1 VKQKIIKIIIGSTLS
16 VTLALAPVFTF
27 AQKANPSSNKS
38 AMNGAATVKSQT
50 AKPQPATS
58 QGGIVTHPDQLK
70 YPQLVYN
77 PPKRA
82 QYRQTLANG
91 VVAYMVE
98 DHTLPL
104 INISVLVRTGDYLEP
119 KGKEG
124 LASVTGS
131 QIRAGGTT
139 GKKAEDF
146 DEAADF
152 LAAAIS
158 SGIGETQGNASLNCL
173 SKDIDKALELF
184 FDMLKNPG
192 FQADRLQLA
201 KTQILQAMERRNDD
215 TEDIEEREW
224 DRLMRGTDHFSTQ
237 WSTKASIEGI
247 TRDDMIAFHKKY
259 YHPANFIF
267 AVSGD
272 FNTNE
277 LKAKLENGMRGW
289 DASKEPVAQVPK
301 PTHTPAPG
309 LYAVH
314 KPDVNQGR
322 VVIGHLGT
330 MRDNPDAAALSI
342 MNDILGGGGF
352 TSRITS
358 RVRSD
363 EGLAYS
369 AGSNFGLGVY
379 YPASFT
385 ATFQSKSSTA
395 AQGIE
400 IVLAE
405 INRMRTEKVKPEEL
419 TTSINQF
426 VETFSLNF
434 SSAAQIAGTFAQD
447 EYTGRAADFWEKY
460 RDRIKAVTADDV
472 LRVAQ
477 QYLQPDK
484 LVILVV
490 GNIDDITKGNPDKP
504 QFKLTTFTKDG
515 KIIRIPLPDP
525 LTMKYPQ
532 S

>member
-1 VKQKIIKIIIGSTLS
+1 M
-16 VTLALAPVFTF
+16 LALAPVFSF
-27 AQKANPSSNKS
+27 AQKAKP
-38 AMNGAATVKSQT
+38 AP
-50 AKPQPATS
+50 AKPAASSATTTKPQA
-58 QGGIVTHPDQLK
+58 QGGIVAHPEQLK
-70 YPQLVYN
+70 YPQLIYN

-82 QYRQTLANG
+82 QYRQTLSNG

-124 LASVTGS
+124 LASLTGS
-131 QIRAGGTT
+131 QIRSGGTT
-139 GKKAEDF
+139 SKKAEDF

-152 LAAAIS
+152 LAAGIS
-158 SGIGETQGNASLNCL
+158 SGIGDTQGSAGLNCL
-173 SKDIDKALELF
+173 SKDIDKGLDLF

-215 TEDIEEREW
+215 TGDIEEREW
-224 DRLMRGTDHFSTQ
+224 ERLMRGPDHFSTQ
-237 WSTKASIEGI
+237 FSTKASIEGI
-247 TRDDMIAFHKKY
+247 TREDMIAFHKKY
-259 YHPANFIF
+259 YNPANFIF

-277 LKAKLENGMRGW
+277 LKAKLDERLRGW
-289 DASKEPVAQVPK
+289 ETSKEPVAAVPK
-301 PTHTPAPG
+301 PNFTPAPG
-309 LYAVH
+309 LYVVH

-322 VVIGHLGT
+322 VTIGHLST
-330 MRDNPDAAALSI
+330 TRDNPDFAALAI

-369 AGSNFGLGVY
+369 AGSDFGFGVY
-379 YPASFT
+379 YPSSFT
-385 ATFQSKSSTA
+385 ASFQSKSSTA

-400 IVLAE
+400 IVIDE

-419 TTSINQF
+419 KTSINQF

-447 EYTGRAADFWEKY
+447 EYTGRPADFWDKY
-460 RDRIKAVTADDV
+460 RERIQAVTADDV
-472 LRVAQ
+472 QRVAEK
-477 QYLQPDK
+477 YLHPDQ

-490 GNIDDITKGNPDKP
+490 GNVDDITKGNPDKP
-504 QFKLTTFTKDG
+504 QYKLTNFTKDG
-515 KIIRIPLPDP
+515 RVIRIPLPDP

>member
-1 VKQKIIKIIIGSTLS
+1 MNQRLRQIILGFMLS
-16 VTLALAPVFTF
+16 VTLTSAPVFSF
-27 AQKANPSSNKS
+27 AQKAKP
-38 AMNGAATVKSQT
+38 ATT
-50 AKPQPATS
+50 KPQPAPS
-58 QGGIVTHPDQLK
+58 QPASSQPASSQRASAPGLVAHPDQLK

-82 QYRQTLANG
+82 PYRQALANG

-124 LASVTGS
+124 LAGLTGS
-131 QIRAGGTT
+131 QIRSGGTT
-139 GKKAEDF
+139 SKKAEDF

-192 FQADRLQLA
+192 FQEDRLKLA

-215 TEDIEEREW
+215 TGDIEEREW
-224 DRLMRGTDHFSTQ
+224 DRLMRGAEHFSTRF
-237 WSTKASIEGI
+237 STKASIEGI
-247 TRDDMIAFHKKY
+247 TRDEMVAFHKKY

-272 FNTNE
+272 FNTTE
-277 LKAKLENGMRGW
+277 LKAKLENQMRGW
-289 DASKEPVAQVPK
+289 EGSREPVAEVPK
-301 PTHTPAPG
+301 PTHTPVPG

-322 VVIGHLGT
+322 VTIGHLST
-330 MRDNPDAAALSI
+330 TRDNPDFAALAI

-369 AGSNFGLGVY
+369 AGSDFGFGVY
-379 YPASFT
+379 YPSSFT
-385 ATFQSKSSTA
+385 ASFQSKSSTA

-419 TTSINQF
+419 NTSINQF

-434 SSAAQIAGTFAQD
+434 TSAAQIAGTFAQD
-447 EYTGRAADFWEKY
+447 EYTGRPADFWDKY
-460 RDRIKAVTADDV
+460 RERIKAVTADEV

-477 QYLQPDK
+477 KYLHPDQ

-490 GNIDDITKGNPDKP
+490 GNLDDITKGNPDKP
-504 QFKLTTFTKDG
+504 QYKLTNFTKEG